1 MKLTIMHSTL
11 TYVVLMLVASHT
23 SALQSF
29 PKTRQTSI
37 RMFYELCR
45 YFPILIEL
53 NLIKESFEVYFRD
66 FYFILFLMSQSLS
79 RISPQFQKLRVFFV
93 FLKLLGVN
101 HKFFSK
107 RRLHECE
114 MRLLRLWWCA
124 YMFIL
129 ILDSIRRTCWF
140 QIPFEE
146 KTI

>member
-1 MKLTIMHSTL
+1 MKLTRMHSTL
-11 TYVVLMLVASHT
+11 TYVVLMLVASHIF
-23 SALQSF
+23 ALQSF

-66 FYFILFLMSQSLS
+66 FYLFCFSCLNLSLGFPPS
-79 RISPQFQKLRVFFV
+79 FRSLEYFFV

-114 MRLLRLWWCA
+114 MCLLRLWWCA

-129 ILDSIRRTCWF
+129 ILDSIRRTCR
-140 QIPFEE
+140 FE
-146 KTI
+146 ISF